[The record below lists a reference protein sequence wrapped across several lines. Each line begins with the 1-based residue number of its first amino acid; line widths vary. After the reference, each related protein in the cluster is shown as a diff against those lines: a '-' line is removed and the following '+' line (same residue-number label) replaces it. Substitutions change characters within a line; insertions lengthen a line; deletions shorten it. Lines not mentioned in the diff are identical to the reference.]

1 MAILS
6 IQSHVVFGAV
16 GNSAA
21 VFPLQRMGHEVWP
34 INTVEFSNH
43 TGYGVWRGQMLEAS
57 LVDSL
62 VQGLEERNVLPR
74 CQAVLSGYL
83 GSVRMGHA
91 VSNAVRMVKLA
102 NPSAVYCCDPVMGDI
117 GRGLYVNSD
126 IPGIFSDNLIK
137 YASIITPNQFELN
150 LLTGLDTGKSKD
162 LKDAFH
168 KLHDKGPSV
177 ILVTSYR
184 EKTNRGSA
192 QETLD
197 MIVSDGDKQW
207 RIGTP
212 EIHFSGVISGTGDL
226 CSAIFLSRYLE
237 TRDAKLALETTA
249 ASIYGILEATYKAG
263 ERELQLVAAQN
274 ELINPVNSF
283 TAAEYP

>member
-43 TGYGVWRGQMLEAS
+43 TGYGAWRGQMLEAS

-83 GSVRMGHA
+83 GSARIGHA
-91 VSNAVRMVKLA
+91 VGNAVRIAKIA
-102 NPSAVYCCDPVMGDI
+102 NPRALYCCDPVMGDV
-117 GRGLYVNSD
+117 GRGVYVNPD
-126 IPGIFSDNLIK
+126 IPSIFNDNLIK
-137 YASIITPNQFELN
+137 RADILTPNQFEFE
-150 LLTGLDTGKSKD
+150 LLTGLDTKNVKN
-162 LKDAFH
+162 LREAFSM
-168 KLHDKGPSV
+168 LHEKGPRV

-184 EKTNRGSA
+184 EKTARDA
-192 QETLD
+192 MPETLD
-197 MIVSDGDKQW
+197 MIVSDANRQW
-207 RIGTP
+207 RVGTP
-212 EIHFSGVISGTGDL
+212 EIRFNGIISGTGDL
-226 CSAIFLSRYLE
+226 CSAIFLSHYLE
-237 TRDAKLALETTA
+237 SRDAKLSLEMTA
-249 ASIYGILEATYKAG
+249 ASMYGILEITYKVG
-263 ERELQLVAAQN
+263 ERELRLVAAQN
-274 ELINPVNSF
+274 ELINPSNKFS
-283 TAAEYP
+283 AAVYP

>member
-83 GSVRMGHA
+83 GSVQIGHA
-91 VSNAVRMVKLA
+91 VGNAVRMARIA
-102 NPSAVYCCDPVMGDI
+102 NPRALYCCDPVMGDV
-117 GRGLYVNSD
+117 GRGVYVNPD
-126 IPGIFSDNLIK
+126 IPSIFSDTLIRR
-137 YASIITPNQFELN
+137 ADIITPNQFELE
-150 LLTGLDTGKSKD
+150 LLTGLDTKNVKN
-162 LKDAFH
+162 LREAFSMLH
-168 KLHDKGPSV
+168 KKGPRV

-184 EKTNRGSA
+184 EKTA
-192 QETLD
+192 QDAAPETLD
-197 MIVSDGDKQW
+197 MIVSDAGGQW
-207 RIGTP
+207 RVSTP
-212 EIHFSGVISGTGDL
+212 EIHFNGVVSGTGDL
-226 CSAIFLSRYLE
+226 CSAIFLSHYLE
-237 TRDAKLALETTA
+237 
-249 ASIYGILEATYKAG
+249 
-263 ERELQLVAAQN
+263 N
-274 ELINPVNSF
+274 
-283 TAAEYP
+283 